1 MTELIIAH
9 LFLDNAWAVM
19 VVFLSFAMST
29 ASRGMPVSPTSLVV
43 NVGHGQR
50 FEYSELI
57 DIHDARTK
65 HSKAVSLK
73 RVSYPRCFGA
83 WGKAT
88 GYSIE

>member
-1 MTELIIAH
+1 MM
-9 LFLDNAWAVM
+9 D
-19 VVFLSFAMST
+19 VFLSFAMFT
-29 ASRGMPVSPTSLVV
+29 ATRGMAVSPTSLVV